1 MSDTPPLSLSID
13 SPPTGPAIPSAKE
26 VQAMG
31 VIGLDIGKAGRKTLM
46 NQIGAALGIPPG
58 GFHGQAKLFDGH
70 DVRIVALLAKLAK
83 EQAAKRIA
91 ANLYRAGRYTNVPL
105 MLAAVTTAREHSK
118 GLTASGDRM
127 IDSFNE
133 GGLDFLWAEKN
144 RLGLPNSVTK
154 PWVER
159 LPKIIN
165 PETGNRVEAAWIPA
179 HDEFLAYAAQIGASY
194 NHNFKSNLKV
204 ALGTEADGALSRAS
218 RPAVL
223 AWAAYAFLAP
233 GGREFDPKKTL
244 ASQLGQHFGS
254 RTALDYVAQLAKKAG
269 GKPDLDLLIKDPQ
282 LNHTEWVRSAKTR
295 AAETLFLERLL
306 KRARELLP
314 K

>member
-1 MSDTPPLSLSID
+1 
-13 SPPTGPAIPSAKE
+13 
-26 VQAMG
+26 MG
-31 VIGLDIGKAGRKTLM
+31 VIGLDIGKPGRKTLM

-105 MLAAVTTAREHSK
+105 MLAVVTTAREHSK

-165 PETGNRVEAAWIPA
+165 PETGNRVDAAWIPA

-194 NHNFKSNLKV
+194 NHNFKSNLKI